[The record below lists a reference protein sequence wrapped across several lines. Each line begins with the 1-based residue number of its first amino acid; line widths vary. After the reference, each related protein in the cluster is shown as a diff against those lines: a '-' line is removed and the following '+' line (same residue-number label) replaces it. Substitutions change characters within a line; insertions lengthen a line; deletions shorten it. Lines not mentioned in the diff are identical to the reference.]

1 MSKKLTKR
9 EKQIINT
16 MNLDLETTKSI
27 TEIGRL
33 CGTNKYDVWIGREI
47 SKNISLLN
55 QQHNFQFIIDWAK
68 KEKPDIFSLNFEEAM
83 NASKEW
89 HDNFKTT
96 GKHRIFEEDKDEE
109 RVVYVSKN
117 KKFFFMLLNPDELEI
132 EGDIMKNC
140 VSSYKSKLIKGQS
153 LILSMRDNKNQP
165 HVTIEVDVRT
175 SSVTQVRGKANTPPS
190 KEYMKIIAEFALYV
204 SGYEDYSN
212 KEIIDFLSK
221 NNVTSYQVSKLNFF
235 EQVYLFKNAKIIIGP
250 HGAAFSNIIF
260 SNPGLKIIE
269 LIPKNH
275 PSIKCKEF
283 SDLLGFE
290 YTRVNLDLINN
301 QHKDKKGDMKISI
314 PHLSK
319 ILKNVL

>member
-96 GKHRIFEEDKDEE
+96 GKYRIFEEDKDEE

-165 HVTIEVDVRT
+165 HVTIEIDVRT

-212 KEIIDFLSK
+212 KEIIDLID
-221 NNVTSYQVSKLNFF
+221 LNF
-235 EQVYLFKNAKIIIGP
+235 EN
-250 HGAAFSNIIF
+250 
-260 SNPGLKIIE
+260 
-269 LIPKNH
+269 
-275 PSIKCKEF
+275 
-283 SDLLGFE
+283 
-290 YTRVNLDLINN
+290 
-301 QHKDKKGDMKISI
+301 
-314 PHLSK
+314 
-319 ILKNVL
+319 